1 MLPHSCFKAWIIL
14 IILLGLANASNSQ
27 EVKDTTL
34 SFQLPTI
41 EITEFLN
48 PDVQPIDYAIK
59 GLNVSGKKT
68 EFVNLKTSSFI
79 LAEKTGR
86 QIFSK
91 IPGIIV
97 YDMDGAGNQINIA
110 RRGLDPHRGWEFN
123 VRKDGI
129 MLNSDIYAYP
139 ASHYSIPLESVE
151 RIEMTTG
158 TSSLQYGAQFGGLIH
173 YVSKGA
179 DTTKAVAFENISA
192 IGSFGLV
199 STYNS
204 LGGTI
209 GKFRYFAFLSSRKR
223 DGYRDGEASE
233 NRAHLVRLEYLFSHK
248 LRAQLEWTQSMYQFK
263 SPGPLTDSMFIANP
277 RQGTRTRNYYSPT
290 ISIPSL
296 KITYT
301 PSPRTSVQLVAS
313 RLYGD
318 RSSVMFY
325 LPATI
330 ADTINTNINNFN
342 PRQVDIDLFD
352 SYTTEIKLD
361 HTFQI
366 FKKNQRLVAGV
377 QVLSNELTRRQNGI
391 GTSGSDYDL
400 SIVPNS
406 WRRDISMTSRN
417 LAVYG
422 ENTTYISKKI
432 KFNLGFRYEQGVST
446 LGGNI
451 VNIPTEQTNF
461 DLNRQFLLLSSS
473 ISYKATK
480 KSEVYGAISQ
490 NYRPVILRDLTP
502 ADAFELID
510 PELKDA
516 IGYNAEIG
524 FRGSFHH
531 FSWDVNAYILQYNNR
546 VGIVPLED
554 NATTFTTLRTNTG
567 DSRAIGSEAL
577 LQLYLPLNEK
587 IRLHLFT
594 SSSFAF
600 AEYVSGVVRAG
611 SNAIDISGNRIE
623 GVPKIMSTNGVQIQM
638 KKLIFGFQVN
648 YVGENFA
655 DPRNTIEPS
664 ATGGVGIVPEFTIVD
679 ATFRWEINRF
689 VSVNA
694 VLNNIF
700 DRQYFTK
707 RPLIY
712 PGPGVWPSDGRNA
725 SLAVN
730 VRI

>member
-1 MLPHSCFKAWIIL
+1 MDSMKRRIFLSTLTLCFL
-14 IILLGLANASNSQ
+14 NTYSLLCQIEIDSVYSQ
-27 EVKDTTL
+27 
-34 SFQLPTI
+34 QLPT
-41 EITEFLN
+41 
-48 PDVQPIDYAIK
+48 VVVKDYQINALDKLDKSFKTI
-59 GLNVSGKKT
+59 NVSGKKAEIIILHAT
-68 EFVNLKTSSFI
+68 SFNLS
-79 LAEKTGR
+79 EKIGR
-86 QIFSK
+86 QIFAK
-91 IPGIIV
+91 IPGILV

-199 STYNS
+199 SSYNS

-209 GKFRYFAFLSSRKR
+209 GKFRYFAYLSSRKR
-223 DGYRDGEASE
+223 DGYREGEASE

-263 SPGPLTDSMFIANP
+263 SPGPLTDSMFTANP

-290 ISIPSL
+290 ISIPSF

-301 PSPRTSVQLVAS
+301 PGPKTSVQLVTS
-313 RLYGD
+313 RLFGD

-342 PRQVDIDLFD
+342 PRQIDIDLFN

-361 HTFQI
+361 HTYLLFH
-366 FKKNQRLVAGV
+366 KRQRLVSGV
-377 QVLSNELTRRQNGI
+377 QVLSNELIRRQNGI

-400 SIVPNS
+400 TVVPDS
-406 WRRDISMTSRN
+406 WRRNISMTSKN
-417 LAVYG
+417 LAIYG
-422 ENTTYISKKI
+422 ENTTHINDKF
-432 KFNLGFRYEQGVST
+432 KFNLGFRYEQGSSV
-446 LGGNI
+446 LDGNI
-451 VNIPTEQTNF
+451 LNIPAEQTNF

-473 ISYKATK
+473 VSYKSST
-480 KSEVYGAISQ
+480 KSEIYGAISQ

-502 ADAFELID
+502 ADAFEQID

-516 IGYNAEIG
+516 FGYNAELG
-524 FRGSFHH
+524 FRGHLAS
-531 FSWDVNAYILQYNNR
+531 FSWDVNLYILEYNNR
-546 VGIVPLED
+546 VGIIPLQD
-554 NATTFTTLRTNTG
+554 NASSFTTLRTNTG
-567 DSRAIGSEAL
+567 NSRTVGSEIL
-577 LQLYLPLNEK
+577 LQLQMPLNEK
-587 IRLHLFT
+587 IQLHVFT
-594 SSSFAF
+594 SSAFAK
-600 AEYVSGVVRAG
+600 AEYVSGSVRSG
-611 SNAIDISGNRIE
+611 NNVIDISGNSIE
-623 GVPKIMSTNGVQIQM
+623 GVPQIMSTNGVQFRL
-638 KKLIFGFQVN
+638 KKIMFGAQLN

-655 DPRNTIEPS
+655 DPRNTIAPT
-664 ATGGVGIVPEFTIVD
+664 ATGGVGIVPEFTVVD
-679 ATFRWEINRF
+679 ATLRWEINRF
-689 VSVNA
+689 VSINA

-725 SLAVN
+725 SLSVN

>member
-1 MLPHSCFKAWIIL
+1 MLPHSCFRAWIIL
-14 IILLGLANASNSQ
+14 IILLGLANASKSQ

-41 EITEFLN
+41 EIREFQN
-48 PDVQPIDYAIK
+48 PDVQPIDYVIK

-233 NRAHLVRLEYLFSHK
+233 NRAHLVRLEYLFSQK

-277 RQGTRTRNYYSPT
+277 QQGTRTRNFYSPT

-301 PSPRTSVQLVAS
+301 PSPRTSVQLIAS

-422 ENTTYISKKI
+422 ENTTYISEKI

-446 LGGNI
+446 LGGTI
-451 VNIPTEQTNF
+451 VNIPNEQTNF

-502 ADAFELID
+502 ADAFEQID

-516 IGYNAEIG
+516 FGYNAEIG

-531 FSWDVNAYILQYNNR
+531 FSWDVNAYVLQYNNR
-546 VGIVPLED
+546 VGIVPIED
-554 NATTFTTLRTNTG
+554 NATSFTTLRTNTG

-577 LQLYLPLNEK
+577 LQLHLPINEK
-587 IRLHLFT
+587 MRLHVFT
-594 SSSFAF
+594 SSAFAI

-611 SNAIDISGNRIE
+611 SNAVDISGNRIE

-638 KKLIFGFQVN
+638 KKLIYGFQVN

-664 ATGGVGIVPEFTIVD
+664 ATGGVGIVPEFTVID
-679 ATFRWEINRF
+679 ATLRWEINRF

-694 VLNNIF
+694 VLNNVF

-712 PGPGVWPSDGRNA
+712 PGPGVWPSDGRNV
-725 SLAVN
+725 SLSVN